1 MEHQFAFAPCCAA
14 IYGRSMFQTL
24 VLAVCCTVFKILPS
38 LGCSHSEFGYLVLLW
53 GGQFEMQNY
62 LPFRWRTLEI
72 QRKKLKTFKMIYIFS
87 LSGRERGDSGNEFV
101 ISLLARLLDVLLI
114 FKTFFM
120 VNSV

>member
-1 MEHQFAFAPCCAA
+1 
-14 IYGRSMFQTL
+14 
-24 VLAVCCTVFKILPS
+24 
-38 LGCSHSEFGYLVLLW
+38 
-53 GGQFEMQNY
+53 MQNY